1 MLDGKHYLQFLK
13 LLIHLN
19 KFKMNQV
26 KNLLLLL
33 MTLNLACTPSQ
44 DKKSYTPEEIAAESK
59 KAYDFFEKSFNDG
72 LDRSPEF
79 QTYLG
84 IKKNQDQ
91 WDDYSD
97 ENAKAE
103 LEITKQELQW
113 LKDSVNYE
121 ALDESTKVSYDLFVS
136 SSEQEIEGFKYKL
149 YNYPV
154 NQMFGM
160 HSGKPAFLIN
170 MHQIT
175 NKEDAEAYI
184 SRLTKLKTVFD
195 QLVENLKAREDKGI
209 VPPKFVF
216 PRVIS
221 DSQNLLQGA
230 PFTDGEPSTLLAD
243 FSGKVEK
250 LDSLS
255 QDEKDKLL
263 ANANEA
269 LLTRVKPAY
278 ESLISFLTEQ
288 EKRATT
294 DDGAWKF
301 PKGEAFFNFALKKT
315 TTTDLTSDEIH
326 EIGLKEVA
334 RIHDEMRAI
343 MQKVGFEG
351 DLQEFFEFLKTD
363 EQFYY
368 PNTDEG
374 KLAYMD
380 SATSIIN
387 NMKGRLDELFLTK
400 PKADMI
406 VKRVEAF
413 REQSAGK
420 AFYNSAAPDGSRPG
434 TYYANLASTRNM
446 PKFEMEALAYHE
458 GIPGHHM
465 QRSIAQEL
473 EGIPTFRKYAG
484 YTAYTEGW
492 GLYCEFFPK
501 EMGLY
506 ENPYSD
512 YGRLA
517 MELWRACRL
526 VVDTGIH
533 GKKWTREEG
542 IAYYQNN
549 TSGSEREC
557 VRMVERHIVM
567 PSQATAYKIG
577 MLKILELRAEAKA
590 KLGEKFDIKEFHD
603 VVLTSG
609 AVPLDLLE
617 TMVNDWVAS
626 KS

>member
-1 MLDGKHYLQFLK
+1 M
-13 LLIHLN
+13 
-19 KFKMNQV
+19 FKV
-26 KNLLLLL
+26 KNSLLAVIVA
-33 MTLNLACTPSQ
+33 MSACSPSA
-44 DKKSYTPEEIAAESK
+44 DKAGSATEAMASETK
-59 KAYDFFEKSFNDG
+59 KANDFFEKSFNEG
-72 LDRSPEF
+72 LERSPEY

-91 WDDYSD
+91 WDDYS
-97 ENAKAE
+97 EAFAEKE
-103 LEITKQELQW
+103 LEITKRELQW
-113 LKDSVNYE
+113 IKDSVNYD
-121 ALDESTKVSYDLFVS
+121 ALDADTKVSYNLFVASAEQDIS
-136 SSEQEIEGFKYKL
+136 SFKYRL

-175 NKEDAEAYI
+175 SKEDAKAYI
-184 SRLTKLKTVFD
+184 SRLTKLKAVFD
-195 QLVENLKAREDKGI
+195 QLVVNLQAREENGI

-216 PRVIS
+216 ARVIS
-221 DSQNLLQGA
+221 DSQNLLIGA
-230 PFTDGEPSTLLAD
+230 PFTDGKSSTLLAD
-243 FSGKVEK
+243 FEGKLEK
-250 LDSLS
+250 LESLS
-255 QDEKDKLL
+255 PEEKTSLL
-263 ANANEA
+263 AQAHEA
-269 LLTRVKPAY
+269 LLTSVKPGFEA
-278 ESLISFLTEQ
+278 LISFLTEQ
-288 EKRATT
+288 EKRATS

-301 PKGEAFFNFALKKT
+301 PDGEAFFNHALAKT
-315 TTTDLTSDEIH
+315 TTTTLTSDQIH
-326 EIGLKEVA
+326 DIGLKEVA
-334 RIHDEMRAI
+334 RIHDEMREI
-343 MQKVGFEG
+343 MKKVNFEG
-351 DLQEFFEFLKTD
+351 TLQEFFLFLRTD
-363 EQFYY
+363 KQFYY

-374 KLAYMD
+374 KIAYMD
-380 SATSIIN
+380 SATSVIN
-387 NMKGRLDELFLTK
+387 HMKNRLDELFITK

-420 AFYNSAAPDGSRPG
+420 AFYQSPALDGSRPG
-434 TYYANLASTRNM
+434 TYYANLANTMNM

-465 QRSIAQEL
+465 QRSISQEL
-473 EGIPTFRKYAG
+473 EGLPKFRKFG
-484 YTAYTEGW
+484 SYTAYTEGW
-492 GLYCEFFPK
+492 GLYCEYFPK
-501 EMGLY
+501 EMGMY
-506 ENPYSD
+506 ANPYSD

-542 IAYYQNN
+542 IAYYQSN

-567 PSQATAYKIG
+567 PAQATAYKIG
-577 MLKILELRAEAKA
+577 MLKILELREEAKA
-590 KLGEKFDIKEFHD
+590 KLGDKFDIREFHD

-617 TMVNDWVAS
+617 QMVNDWVIS
-626 KS
+626 KK

>member
-1 MLDGKHYLQFLK
+1 M
-13 LLIHLN
+13 N
-19 KFKMNQV
+19 KV
-26 KNLLLLL
+26 KNSLFFLLALI
-33 MTLNLACTPSQ
+33 MACNPDQ
-44 DKKSYTPEEIAAESK
+44 EKKTYSAEEIASESQ
-59 KAYDFFEKSFNDG
+59 KANDFFEKSFTDG
-72 LDRSPEF
+72 LSRSPEY

-84 IKKNQDQ
+84 IKDNQDK

-97 ENAKAE
+97 ENEKAE

-113 LKDSVNYE
+113 LKDSINYD
-121 ALDESTKVSYDLFVS
+121 ALDKMSKVSYDLFVAN
-136 SSEQEIEGFKYKL
+136 SEQQIDGFKYRL

-184 SRLTKLKTVFD
+184 SRLNKLKTVFD
-195 QLVENLKAREDKGI
+195 QLIVNLKTREENGI

-221 DSQNLLQGA
+221 DSENILKGA
-230 PFTDGEPSTLLAD
+230 PFTTGESSTLLAD
-243 FSGKVEK
+243 FSGKIEN

-255 QDEKDKLL
+255 QDEREELL
-263 ANANEA
+263 AKANEA
-269 LLTRVKPAY
+269 LLTGVKPAY

-301 PKGEAFFNFALKKT
+301 PNGAAYFNFALKRT

-334 RIHDEMRAI
+334 RIHNEMREI
-343 MQKVGFEG
+343 MKKVQFEG
-351 DLQEFFEFLKTD
+351 TLQEFFKFLIED
-363 EQFYY
+363 DQFYY

-380 SATSIIN
+380 SATTIIN
-387 NMKGRLDELFLTK
+387 NMKARLDELFITK

-420 AFYNSAAPDGSRPG
+420 AFYQSPALDGSRPG
-434 TYYANLASTRNM
+434 TYYANLADSKNM

-465 QRSIAQEL
+465 QRSISQEL
-473 EGIPTFRKYAG
+473 EGVPKFRKFGG

-492 GLYCEFFPK
+492 GLYCEFLPK
-501 EMGLY
+501 EMGMY
-506 ENPYSD
+506 ANPYSD

-577 MLKILELRAEAKA
+577 MLKILELRADAQA
-590 KLGEKFDIKEFHD
+590 KLGEKFDIREFHD

-617 TMVNDWVAS
+617 VMVNDWIAS

>member
-44 DKKSYTPEEIAAESK
+44 DKKSYTPEEIATESK

-72 LDRSPEF
+72 LNRSPEF

-103 LEITKQELQW
+103 LEITKKELQW

-136 SSEQEIEGFKYKL
+136 SSEQEIEGFKYRL

-195 QLVENLKAREDKGI
+195 QLVDNLKAREAKGI

-221 DSQNLLQGA
+221 DSENLLQGA

-269 LLTRVKPAY
+269 LLTGVKPAY

-301 PKGEAFFNFALKKT
+301 PEGEAFFNFALKKT

-434 TYYANLASTRNM
+434 TYYANLANTRNM

-473 EGIPTFRKYAG
+473 KGIPTFRKYAG

-577 MLKILELRAEAKA
+577 MLKILELRADAKA
-590 KLGEKFDIKEFHD
+590 KLGEKFDIEEFHD

-626 KS
+626 KN

>member
-1 MLDGKHYLQFLK
+1 M
-13 LLIHLN
+13 N
-19 KFKMNQV
+19 KV
-26 KNLLLLL
+26 KNSLFFLLALI
-33 MTLNLACTPSQ
+33 MACNPDQ
-44 DKKSYTPEEIAAESK
+44 EKKTYSAEEIASESQ
-59 KAYDFFEKSFNDG
+59 KANDFFEKSFTDG
-72 LDRSPEF
+72 LSRSPEY

-84 IKKNQDQ
+84 IKDNQDK

-97 ENAKAE
+97 ENEKAE

-113 LKDSVNYE
+113 LKDSINYD
-121 ALDESTKVSYDLFVS
+121 ALDKMSKVSYDLFVAN
-136 SSEQEIEGFKYKL
+136 SEQQIEGFKYRL

-184 SRLTKLKTVFD
+184 SRLNNLKTVFD
-195 QLVENLKAREDKGI
+195 QLIVNLKTREENGI

-216 PRVIS
+216 PRVIA
-221 DSQNLLQGA
+221 DSENILKGA
-230 PFTDGEPSTLLAD
+230 PFTTGEPSTLLAD
-243 FSGKVEK
+243 FSGKIEK

-255 QDEKDKLL
+255 QGERDELL
-263 ANANEA
+263 ALANEA
-269 LLTRVKPAY
+269 LLTGVKPAY

-301 PKGEAFFNFALKKT
+301 PNGEAYFNFALKRT
-315 TTTDLTSDEIH
+315 TTTNLTSDEIH

-334 RIHDEMRAI
+334 RIHNEMREI
-343 MQKVGFEG
+343 MKKVQFEG
-351 DLQEFFEFLKTD
+351 TLQEFFKFLIED
-363 EQFYY
+363 DQFYY

-380 SATSIIN
+380 SATTIIN
-387 NMKGRLDELFLTK
+387 NMKARLDELFITK

-420 AFYNSAAPDGSRPG
+420 AFYQSPALDGSRPG
-434 TYYANLASTRNM
+434 TYYANLADSKNM

-465 QRSIAQEL
+465 QRSISQEL
-473 EGIPTFRKYAG
+473 EGVPKFRKFGG

-492 GLYCEFFPK
+492 GLYCEFLPK
-501 EMGLY
+501 EMGMY
-506 ENPYSD
+506 ANPYSD

-577 MLKILELRAEAKA
+577 MLKILELRADAQA
-590 KLGEKFDIKEFHD
+590 KLGEKFDIREFHD

-617 TMVNDWVAS
+617 TMVNDWIAS